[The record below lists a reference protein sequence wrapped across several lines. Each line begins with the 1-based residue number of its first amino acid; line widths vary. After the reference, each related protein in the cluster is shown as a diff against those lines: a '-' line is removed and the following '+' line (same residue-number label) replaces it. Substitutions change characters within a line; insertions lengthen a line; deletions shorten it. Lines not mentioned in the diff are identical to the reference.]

1 MSDDPENHTL
11 RLLREMREENAA
23 FRAEV
28 NARFEQVDAARVDA
42 RFEQVDRRFDEM
54 QGQFAIVLQTVVD
67 IAKAVNIVHEDVA
80 ELRVGQKI
88 VETELRG
95 LRGRVER
102 VEDKLERAKV

>member
-1 MSDDPENHTL
+1 MTDDPENHTL

-28 NARFEQVDAARVDA
+28 NARFEQVDR

-54 QGQFAIVLQTVVD
+54 QGQFATVLQTVVD

>member
-1 MSDDPENHTL
+1 MSDEPENQTL

-28 NARFEQVDAARVDA
+28 NGRFEQVNT
-42 RFEQVDRRFDEM
+42 RFEQMDRRFDEM
-54 QGQFAIVLQTVVD
+54 QGQFATVLQTVVD

-88 VETELRG
+88 IEAELRG

>member
-1 MSDDPENHTL
+1 MTDELENHTL

-28 NARFEQVDAARVDA
+28 NARFEQVDG
-42 RFEQVDRRFDEM
+42 RFDEM
-54 QGQFAIVLQTVVD
+54 QGQFATVLQTVVD

-102 VEDKLERAKV
+102 VEDKLERARV

>member
-1 MSDDPENHTL
+1 MTDELENHTL

-28 NARFEQVDAARVDA
+28 NARFEQVD
-42 RFEQVDRRFDEM
+42 RRFDEM
-54 QGQFAIVLQTVVD
+54 QGQFATVLQTVVD